1 MKQLDFMCIGVQKGA
16 TTSIHQ
22 ILKQHPQIFLP
33 NVKEVLFFDRDE
45 NFEQGISWYQEHFK
59 EAKSTQ
65 TIGEVCPSY
74 IYDAK
79 APKRI
84 YDYNPNIKLILI
96 LRNPADRAFSQ
107 YKMRVGR
114 GDEKRRFED
123 AVKTELQKIK
133 NNEDYPLP
141 EHYIARG
148 FYDKQIIRYF
158 ELFDKKNI
166 LILLFKKDFL
176 DNKKETIK
184 KILDFINVDSSV
196 SLPLNIKATPDV
208 NWKSQF
214 LNKILNTANP
224 INQFAKKIIP
234 SKKTRL
240 KIKYFFSNFNQKAT
254 ASKLELEEIRPFL
267 INEVYK
273 ESILN
278 LEKLIDKDLSNWLKI

>member
-22 ILKQHPQIFLP
+22 ILKQHQQIFLP
-33 NVKEVLFFDRDE
+33 SVKEVQYFDRDE
-45 NFEQGISWYQEHFK
+45 NFLQGINWYAEHYK
-59 EAKSTQ
+59 DVTSEKAV
-65 TIGEVCPSY
+65 GEVCPSY
-74 IYDAK
+74 IYDEK
-79 APKRI
+79 CPKRI
-84 YDYNPNIKLILI
+84 FDYIPKLKLILI

-114 GDEKRRFED
+114 GDEKRKFKD
-123 AVKTELQKIK
+123 AVKSELQKIK
-133 NNEDYPLP
+133 NKENYPLP

-166 LILLFKKDFL
+166 LILFFKKDFL

-184 KILDFINVDSSV
+184 KILDFIEVDSNV
-196 SLPLNIKATPDV
+196 NLPLNIKATPEV
-208 NWKSQF
+208 NWK
-214 LNKILNTANP
+214 NKKVDKLLNTANP

-234 SKKTRL
+234 SKKTRI
-240 KIKYFFSNFNQKAT
+240 KIKYFFSNINQKAT
-254 ASKLELEEIRPFL
+254 ADKSELDEIKPFL

-278 LEKLIDKDLSNWLKI
+278 LEKLIDKDLSSWLK